1 MKFPW
6 KKKEPKH
13 TTLNTLT
20 PKEINQAEVMGYL
33 WFPAKQQ
40 EEPKMDETKLY
51 NLFEEAAEAILEH
64 EAVMTS
70 PIDGSYIS
78 MVRSED
84 VLNSLAET
92 MGIDIKQTSYENYA
106 K

>member
-6 KKKEPKH
+6 KKKESKP
-13 TTLNTLT
+13 LT
-20 PKEINQAEVMGYL
+20 PKEISQAEVMGYL

-64 EAVMTS
+64 EVVMTS
-70 PIDGSYIS
+70 PIDSSYIS

-84 VLNSLAET
+84 VLNSLAEA

>member
-6 KKKEPKH
+6 KKRREPKP
-13 TTLNTLT
+13 LT
-20 PKEINQAEVMGYL
+20 PKEINQAEVMGYI

-64 EAVMTS
+64 EVVMTS

-78 MVRSED
+78 MIRSED